1 MNFKEEEK
9 DFFAGEGK
17 KAYLNYKLRIQA

>member
-9 DFFAGEGK
+9 EVPSPKND
-17 KAYLNYKLRIQA
+17 QQTSP